1 MKVERFV
8 LGFVATNAYLLY
20 DEQTKKAIVMD
31 PSHHPEALLDRL
43 KQLEL
48 QVEAILLTHAHFD
61 HIGGVEEVRSF
72 TGADVY
78 LHQAEQDWLT
88 EPSLNGSALF
98 PMVPETICQPAEQ
111 ILTGGETLSWLGK
124 SFEVIHTPGHS
135 PGSVSFFTDGM
146 VFGGDVLFERSI
158 GRTDLPGGN
167 HAQLIKT
174 IRDHFFVLPDDT
186 LVYPGHGEI
195 TYIGTE
201 KKENPFL

>member
-1 MKVERFV
+1 MKVERFT

-20 DEQTKKAIVMD
+20 NEQTKQAIVID
-31 PSHHPEALLDRL
+31 PSHHPEALLERI
-43 KQLEL
+43 KQLKLEV
-48 QVEAILLTHAHFD
+48 QAIALTHAHFD

-78 LHQAEQDWLT
+78 LHHTEQYWLT
-88 EPSLNGSALF
+88 DPSLNGSALF
-98 PMVPETICQPAEQ
+98 PVVPETVCQPAEQ
-111 ILTGGETLSWLGK
+111 LLSGGEILTWLDQ

-135 PGSVSFFTDGM
+135 PGSISFKTKGM
-146 VFGGDVLFERSI
+146 VFGGDVLFEHSI

-174 IRDHFFVLPDDT
+174 IRDHFFELADDT

-201 KKENPFL
+201 KRENPFL